1 MNISDINFKKYKE
14 KATALLQDKKKV
26 QELVK
31 NSAEKI
37 KTVIEKNE
45 NLKEFVDQV
54 GLMIRMIKAQFSG
67 EYKDFPWKSTVMVA
81 GALLYFLTPLDLI
94 PDFIPGLGLTD
105 DAAVVYWVYQNIKE
119 DIEKFR
125 QWEISRQ
132 SV

>member
-105 DAAVVYWVYQNIKE
+105 DAALVYWVYQNIKE

>member
-67 EYKDFPWKSTVMVA
+67 EYKDFPWKSTVMVV

-105 DAAVVYWVYQNIKE
+105 DAALVYWVYQNIKE

>member
-1 MNISDINFKKYKE
+1 MNISDINFKRYKE
-14 KATALLQDKKKV
+14 KAAALLQDKKKV